1 MLESRG
7 DGAWIMKKCSDCLQG
22 TVGYTFEPRRTIFEL
37 SCPAPVR
44 LDELE
49 LEQMPLGSNV
59 WGVGVDDC
67 EFQRLI
73 LGGLF
78 ESVGLPAGRVEVLG
92 GRPEDLER
100 LSDWLVTLLR
110 ERLPAHARV
119 LTLTPTLALALAL
132 ALSRALALTLTLTLT
147 FTLTLTLTRTLAQV
161 LPPAQPTPWE
171 HAWLDPLLSEG
182 GSSAEEEPAAGQVRV
197 TVTLTLTLTLTL
209 T

>member
-147 FTLTLTLTRTLAQV
+147 FTLTLTLSLTLN
-161 LPPAQPTPWE
+161 
-171 HAWLDPLLSEG
+171 
-182 GSSAEEEPAAGQVRV
+182 
-197 TVTLTLTLTLTL
+197 LTLTLTRSSRSSTR
-209 T
+209 TSTSRTRTSPSRDRSPSRPRVRSSPPTRSRACSC

>member
-1 MLESRG
+1 MCAMDPALLFDKGARFHGQYSSQRPGRVLESRG

-73 LGGLF
+73 LGG
-78 ESVGLPAGRVEVLG
+78 G
-92 GRPEDLER
+92 
-100 LSDWLVTLLR
+100 
-110 ERLPAHARV
+110 
-119 LTLTPTLALALAL
+119 
-132 ALSRALALTLTLTLT
+132 
-147 FTLTLTLTRTLAQV
+147 
-161 LPPAQPTPWE
+161 
-171 HAWLDPLLSEG
+171 
-182 GSSAEEEPAAGQVRV
+182 
-197 TVTLTLTLTLTL
+197 
-209 T
+209 